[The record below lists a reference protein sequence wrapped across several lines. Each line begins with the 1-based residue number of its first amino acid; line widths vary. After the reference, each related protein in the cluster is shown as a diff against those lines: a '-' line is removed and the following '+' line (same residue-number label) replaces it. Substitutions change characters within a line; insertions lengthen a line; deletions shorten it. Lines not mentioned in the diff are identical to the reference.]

1 MKRFLLLVSVPVA
14 IMVVAT
20 ACASGPSPEVAAR
33 GLQPP
38 VTTTTVPL
46 AEGIVLI
53 KIFNAAFQP
62 AVLELDPNTF
72 PVVRWENTDDVEYT
86 IFARGDEFE
95 SPVITPGATWD
106 FDFSTLEPGV
116 YRYFIIRGAQTIPG
130 LIDTRPA
137 Q

>member
-1 MKRFLLLVSVPVA
+1 MPLA
-14 IMVVAT
+14 IALAA
-20 ACASGPSPEVAAR
+20 ACASGPSAEVAAR
-33 GLQPP
+33 GLRPS
-38 VTTTTVPL
+38 VTTTTEPL

-62 AVLELDPNTF
+62 AVIDLDPSRF

-95 SPVITPGATWD
+95 SPVIQPGMTWD

-116 YRYFIIRGAQTIPG
+116 YRYFTVRGAQSIPG